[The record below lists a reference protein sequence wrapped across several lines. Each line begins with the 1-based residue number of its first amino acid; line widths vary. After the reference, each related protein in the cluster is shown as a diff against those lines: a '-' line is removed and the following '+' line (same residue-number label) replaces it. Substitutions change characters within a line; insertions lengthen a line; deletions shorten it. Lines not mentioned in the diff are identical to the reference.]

1 MADKPSDERA
11 SFGFYPHLKRNRS
24 QQDRE
29 AAKNVP
35 VDLARGF
42 VAGVAGAPGDIES
55 FLRIPYDYLRNPTM
69 SELVTGDKTSKTYLP
84 TSEDIEKRLPF
95 RSETPVSKAASGL
108 GTLAGGFYYGPG
120 SPLKVIG
127 ALPGAIRHGAEEF
140 AKASYA
146 GAPRVVKPKG
156 GNWLNRSVEDE
167 LKPLKRNTAGSGDPA
182 QTLSEIRERFTP
194 EAIANLPEGAGKE
207 HVLQSID
214 QLEKDIALNSW
225 IDSNLTNY
233 VKKQMATPEDPLRKL
248 AEQDITHFPIAED
261 PTFWNRQGESAR
273 SQLGGTQMAQSDLA
287 KQWENRSDSM
297 IGRDT
302 AQEFQDMM
310 RQAPGMFE
318 KESDWIKK
326 LPPETDLYKT
336 RGVGRRFNPQDLG
349 FDHVLDVLR
358 QDVAAGRIRPE
369 QLNKVSMEQAV
380 RRTYEYDQEMA
391 KQMREANFKVTE
403 GFPLQKEYPEGY
415 KWIQLA
421 PPKEL
426 PKGYSTILDDVTSSY
441 KVVDENGKEAFPR
454 KPNNLGHINVP
465 FFKTPDEAIADAL
478 KRDPRLEEA
487 LKYEG
492 ATMGHCVGGYC
503 DDVRDGK
510 SKIYSLR
517 DAKGEPHV
525 TIEVQP
531 VEKHPIG
538 YSMSGG
544 KNFPDDFRYE
554 SGSIAP
560 EQHQQIYQRAKQLFN
575 PELASD
581 LSSHRMDVF
590 QKAADEVL
598 GKPADE
604 IVQIKG
610 KQNAKPKDDYIPF
623 VQDFVRSGNW
633 STVGDFN
640 NTGLIS
646 ADQIRKAGWDL
657 SGNTQKYFTKQE
669 YDGLLR
675 NEQKKVEGMK
685 RGGKVS
691 ISKNLDT
698 MMLEVNNKRI
708 KPVRKAAGGAI
719 NADDLILEERPL

>member
-1 MADKPSDERA
+1 MADKPSDDRA
-11 SFGFYPHLKRNRS
+11 SFGFYPQLKRNRS
-24 QQDRE
+24 RQDRE

-55 FLRIPYDYLRNPTM
+55 FLRIPYDYLRAPTM

-95 RSETPVSKAASGL
+95 RSNTPVSKAASGL
-108 GTLAGGFYYGPG
+108 GALAGGFYYGPG

-127 ALPGAIRHGAEEF
+127 ALPGAVRHGAKEF

-156 GNWLNRSVEDE
+156 GNWLNRSVENE
-167 LKPLKRNTAGSGDPA
+167 LKPLKRSTASGGDPA

-261 PTFWNRQGESAR
+261 PTFWNRQAESAR
-273 SQLGGTQMAQSDLA
+273 GQLGGTQMAQSDLA

-310 RQAPGMFE
+310 RQAPGMFD

-391 KQMREANFKVTE
+391 KQMREANFKITE
-403 GFPLQKEYPEGY
+403 GFPLHKEYPEGY
-415 KWIQLA
+415 KWIELA

-426 PKGYSTILDDVTSSY
+426 PKGYSAILDDVTSSY

-465 FFKTPDEAIADAL
+465 YFKTADEAIADAL
-478 KRDPRLEEA
+478 KRDPRLEDA

-492 ATMGHCVGGYC
+492 STMGHCVGGYC
-503 DDVRDGK
+503 PDVVEGK
-510 SKIYSLR
+510 SRIFSLR

-525 TIEVQP
+525 TVEVQP
-531 VEKHPIG
+531 DKTPPRI
-538 YSMSGG
+538 
-544 KNFPDDFRYE
+544 D
-554 SGSIAP
+554 
-560 EQHQQIYQRAKQLFN
+560 QIKQYMAAATEEAKQL
-575 PELASD
+575 PQGYTDRDISD
-581 LSSHRMDVF
+581 IATRM
-590 QKAADEVL
+590 AMENAP
-598 GKPADE
+598 PA

-610 KQNAKPKDDYIPF
+610 KQNLRPIEKYDPYT
-623 VQDFVRSGNW
+623 QDFVRSREWNEIN
-633 STVGDFN
+633 DLH
-640 NTGLIS
+640 NTGLQGLDDAFPDYQMIEAFS
-646 ADQIRKAGWDL
+646 RINPDKKFV
-657 SGNTQKYFTKQE
+657 NQKEIDDFIKQF
-669 YDGLLR
+669 
-675 NEQKKVEGMK
+675 NKPQTPPEGMK
-685 RGGKVS
+685 RGGRVS
-691 ISKNLDT
+691 ISKNPDT
-698 MMLEVNNKRI
+698 MMLELNNKRI
-708 KPVRKAAGGAI
+708 KPVRKAAGGVI

>member
-11 SFGFYPHLKRNRS
+11 SFGFYPQLKRNRS

-55 FLRIPYDYLRNPTM
+55 LIRMLPYLD
-69 SELVTGDKTSKTYLP
+69 EKTYLP

-95 RSETPVSKAASGL
+95 RSDTPVSKAATGL

-127 ALPGAIRHGAEEF
+127 ALPGAVRHGAEEF
-140 AKASYA
+140 AKASVA
-146 GAPRVVKPKG
+146 GVPYVVKPKG
-156 GNWLNRSVEDE
+156 GNWLNRTVENE
-167 LKPLKRNTAGSGDPA
+167 LKPLKRSTVGSGDPA
-182 QTLSEIRERFTP
+182 QTLSEIREQFTP

-207 HVLQSID
+207 HALQIID

-233 VKKQMATPEDPLRKL
+233 VKKQMATPEDPVRKL
-248 AEQDITHFPIAED
+248 AEQNITAFPIAED
-261 PTFWNRQGESAR
+261 ARYWSRTGESGR
-273 SQLGGTQMAQSDLA
+273 KQMGGTQMAESDLA
-287 KQWENRSDSM
+287 KQWENRADAM
-297 IGRDT
+297 IGRDS
-302 AQEFQDMM
+302 AQQHQDMM
-310 RQAPGMFE
+310 HLAPGMYE
-318 KESDWIKK
+318 KADEFIKN
-326 LPPETDLYKT
+326 LPPETSLYKT
-336 RGVGRRFNPQDLG
+336 QGIERFNPRDLG
-349 FDHVLDVLR
+349 FDHILDVLR

-369 QLNKVSMEQAV
+369 QLNKISMEQAV
-380 RRTYEYDQEMA
+380 RRTYEFDQEIA
-391 KQMREANFKVTE
+391 KKMREANFKVTE

-426 PKGYSTILDDVTSSY
+426 PKGYSTILDDVTGSY

-465 FFKTPDEAIADAL
+465 YFKTPDEAIADAL

-525 TIEVQP
+525 TIETSPSQ
-531 VEKHPIG
+531 
-538 YSMSGG
+538 
-544 KNFPDDFRYE
+544 
-554 SGSIAP
+554 
-560 EQHQQIYQRAKQLFN
+560 KQLRK
-575 PELASD
+575 ED
-581 LSSHRMDVF
+581 LLPYKEAALEEAKRLPNGYTDADVRDIEIRMARENMPD
-590 QKAADEVL
+590 Q
-598 GKPADE
+598 

-669 YDGLLR
+669 YDDLLL
-675 NEQKKVEGMK
+675 NELNKPKGMK

-708 KPVRKAAGGAI
+708 KPIRKAAGGAI

>member
-11 SFGFYPHLKRNRS
+11 SFGFYPQLQRNRS
-24 QQDRE
+24 KQDRE

-108 GTLAGGFYYGPG
+108 GTLGGGFYFGPG

-127 ALPGAIRHGAEEF
+127 ALPGAIRHGAQEF

-391 KQMREANFKVTE
+391 KQMREANFKITE
-403 GFPLQKEYPEGY
+403 GFPLHKEYPEGY
-415 KWIQLA
+415 KWIELA
-421 PPKEL
+421 PRTIDEL
-426 PKGYSTILDDVTSSY
+426 KGVHADYVRKD
-441 KVVDENGKEAFPR
+441 FPD
-454 KPNNLGHINVP
+454 LE
-465 FFKTPDEAIADAL
+465 KTDPTKFANYVEDSMKSARNIDQQKLADAL
-478 KRDPRLEEA
+478 T
-487 LKYEG
+487 YEG
-492 ATMGHCVGGYC
+492 KTMGHCVGGYC
-503 DDVRDGK
+503 PDVVAGK
-510 SKIYSLR
+510 SRIFSLR

-525 TIEVQP
+525 TVEVNP
-531 VEKHPIG
+531 VNKHPIG
-538 YSMSGG
+538 YGMSGG

-610 KQNAKPKDDYIPF
+610 KQNAKPKEDYIPY
-623 VQDFVRSGNW
+623 VQDFVRGGKW
-633 STVGDFN
+633 SNVGDFN
-640 NTGLIS
+640 NTDLIAS
-646 ADQIRKAGWDL
+646 DAIKKAGWDM
-657 SGNTQKYFTKQE
+657 SGVDQKYFTKQE
-669 YDGLLR
+669 YDDLIRKLKG
-675 NEQKKVEGMK
+675 EQPPAPAEGMK

-691 ISKNLDT
+691 ISKNPDT
-698 MMLEVNNKRI
+698 MMLEINNKRI